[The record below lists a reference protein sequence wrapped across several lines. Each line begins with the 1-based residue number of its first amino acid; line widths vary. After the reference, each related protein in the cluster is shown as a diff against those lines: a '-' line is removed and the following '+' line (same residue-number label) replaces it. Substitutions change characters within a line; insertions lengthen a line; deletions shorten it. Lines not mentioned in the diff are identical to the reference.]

1 MKDNQEWI
9 SNQGNKYSSHPEG
22 CTDDLRKVKVKLRD
36 GTEKESEVWRLYW
49 INWGDPCDI
58 VSYQYI
64 DEEPEPKKYY
74 SQWTVQRL

>member
-22 CTDDLRKVKVKLRD
+22 CTDENKKVKVKLRD
-36 GTEKESEVWRLYW
+36 GTQKESEVWRFLW
-49 INWGDPCDI
+49 ADTGSSSDI

-64 DEEPEPKKYY
+64 DE
-74 SQWTVQRL
+74 